1 MDSQTLNYYDRD
13 AAEMAAKYRAVDS
26 SHWRRRFQ
34 KVFMAGSRVLDVG
47 SGSGRDLALLLE
59 MGFTACGIEP
69 AEGMRAEAVRAYPQL
84 AGRILNFGLPL
95 PKDADLGGL
104 FDGAVCSAVLMHV
117 PEAEL
122 FDAAFSLKRVLKEK
136 GRLLISV
143 PQSRPGL
150 DSNGRDE
157 TGRLFKPLHLEY
169 LVKLLEPLGFQ
180 VVRRWEEEADV
191 LNRAGV
197 CWNSF
202 LLELDGTVG
211 GCSNGVQTANFRF
224 ASGAQRTKLTKPESK
239 DE

>member
-1 MDSQTLNYYDRD
+1 MDLKTLNYYDRD
-13 AAEMAAKYRAVDS
+13 AVEIAAKYRAVDS
-26 SHWRRRFQ
+26 GHWCRRFQ
-34 KVFMAGSRVLDVG
+34 EVFMAGSRVLDVG

-84 AGRILNFGLPL
+84 AGRIFHFGLPL
-95 PKDADLGGL
+95 PEDADLGGL
-104 FDGAVCSAVLMHV
+104 FDGVVCSAVLMHV
-117 PEAEL
+117 PGAEM

-157 TGRLFKPLHLEY
+157 TGRLFKPLHPEC
-169 LVKLLEPLGFQ
+169 LVQLFERLGFRLT
-180 VVRRWEEEADV
+180 RRWKEEADV

-202 LLELDGTVG
+202 LFELG
-211 GCSNGVQTANFRF
+211 
-224 ASGAQRTKLTKPESK
+224 
-239 DE
+239 